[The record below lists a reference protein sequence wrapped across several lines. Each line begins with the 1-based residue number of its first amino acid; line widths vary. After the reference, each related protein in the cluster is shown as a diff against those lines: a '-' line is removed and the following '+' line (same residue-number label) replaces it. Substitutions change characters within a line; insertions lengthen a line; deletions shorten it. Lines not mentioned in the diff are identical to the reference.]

1 MEFERISRWRMRI
14 VAIAFLAL
22 AVVVVARL
30 IQIQV
35 VQHEQHEDFA
45 NRTWTIETR
54 GPRGA
59 LLDRNGFPLV
69 TSVDGWEVHVD
80 TRLWSRSEFQSTAAS
95 RRLAELLRA
104 PESVVLT
111 LAIQTA
117 ERGGRDALVAYV
129 SDDLGA
135 QIHAESLHGVYVTK
149 TSSRRYPEGAMA
161 AQVIGIVGR
170 DEQGLAGL
178 EWALETTLRGDT
190 GVLVYEQ
197 DALGQP
203 IPFGNRAELP
213 YRRGADVVL
222 TIDRNLQRIAEQALT
237 DAVAERNARGGVIII
252 MDPNNGDLLAIASLP
267 SFDPAE
273 FDLSDPEIDLGLLR
287 STVASD
293 IYEPGSVFKVF
304 TMAGAIEMGVVT
316 PWSTF
321 TDTGAVVIGDTTIR
335 NFDLSFHG
343 EQTMTQVLQR
353 SLNTGTVWLSQQMGV
368 EAFYENVYRFGFGAE
383 TDAGLPGESAG
394 LLIDRQHIDWAPVQ
408 MATTSFGQG
417 IGVTPLQ
424 IVQAMS
430 TIARGG
436 EMIQPRLVRS
446 VITDQGVRSF
456 EPLTAERIIS
466 RSTAED
472 VKMMMQAVVDGVL
485 GHPAQTRG
493 WSVAGKSG
501 TSDVA
506 EGGVYLEGE
515 SLASFVGFSPVDQ
528 PRLVVLV
535 RIDRPQGDIHGGT
548 VAAPVFSKVIAAAL
562 PYLGVPP
569 TSYVARPQDWLTG
582 PNEQIVP
589 EHRYQAADE
598 TPAERIAEAEADSES
613 DPADPDHAQMDPS
626 PATADHE
633 PQQHDQQDEEEET
646 HTEPDATTA
655 QVDE

>member
-1 MEFERISRWRMRI
+1 MDFERVSNWRMRI
-14 VAIAFLAL
+14 VIIVFFAL
-22 AVVVVARL
+22 AVVVVGRL
-30 IQIQV
+30 IYIQV
-35 VQHEQHEDFA
+35 VQHEQHDEFA
-45 NRTWTIETR
+45 NRTWTIETK

-80 TRLWSRSEFQSTAAS
+80 TWLWSRSQFQSTDAS

-104 PESVVLT
+104 PEEIVLS
-111 LAIQTA
+111 LALQTS
-117 ERGGRDALVAYV
+117 EHGGRDALIAYV

-149 TSSRRYPEGAMA
+149 SSSRRYPEGAMA

-178 EWALETTLRGDT
+178 ESALEGTLAGEA

-213 YRRGADVVL
+213 YRHGADVVL
-222 TIDRNLQRIAEQALT
+222 TIDRNLQRIAEQALAE
-237 DAVAERNARGGVIII
+237 AVAEQNAIGGVIII
-252 MDPNNGDLLAIASLP
+252 MDPNNGDLLAVATLP
-267 SFDPAE
+267 SFNPAE
-273 FDLSDPEIDLGLLR
+273 FDLADPAVDLGLLR
-287 STVASD
+287 STAASD
-293 IYEPGSVFKVF
+293 VYEPGSVFKVI
-304 TMAGAIEMGVVT
+304 TMAGAIEMGIVT

-321 TDTGAVVIGDTTIR
+321 VDTGAAVIGDKTIR
-335 NFDLSFHG
+335 NFDLSYHG

-353 SLNTGTVWLSQQMGV
+353 SLNTGTVWLSQQMGF
-368 EAFYENVYRFGFGAE
+368 EAFYDNLYRFGFGTE
-383 TDAGLPGESAG
+383 TNSGLPGESAG
-394 LLIDRQHIDWAPVQ
+394 ILIDRDHIAWSPVQ

-417 IGVTPLQ
+417 VSVTPMQ
-424 IVQAMS
+424 IVQAIS

-436 EMIQPRLVRS
+436 ELIHPRLVRS
-446 VITDQGVRSF
+446 IITNDGVQSF
-456 EPLTAERIIS
+456 DPTVGERVIS
-466 RSTAED
+466 RETAED
-472 VKMMMQAVVDGVL
+472 LKMMMQAVVDGVL

-506 EGGVYLEGE
+506 DSGGYLEGE
-515 SLASFVGFSPVDQ
+515 SLASFVGFAPVDR

-548 VAAPVFSKVIAAAL
+548 VAAPVFSKVIQAAL

-569 TSYVARPQDWLTG
+569 TLYVARPQDWLTG
-582 PNEQIVP
+582 PGEGIVP
-589 EHRYQAADE
+589 DHRHTADGDDPDAAVTDE
-598 TPAERIAEAEADSES
+598 DPDAEVGETDEQRSEADSAAADS
-613 DPADPDHAQMDPS
+613 DQDLDETEQAR
-626 PATADHE
+626 
-633 PQQHDQQDEEEET
+633 DEEDRS
-646 HTEPDATTA
+646 EPDASTA
-655 QVDE
+655 RVDE

>member
-1 MEFERISRWRMRI
+1 MDFERVSNWRIRI
-14 VAIAFLAL
+14 VIIVLVTL
-22 AVVVVARL
+22 AVVVVGRL
-30 IQIQV
+30 IYIQV
-35 VQHEQHEDFA
+35 VQHQQHDEFA
-45 NRTWTIETR
+45 NRTWTIETK

-59 LLDRNGFPLV
+59 LLDRYGFPLA

-80 TRLWSRSEFQSTAAS
+80 TWLWSRSQFQSTDAS

-104 PESVVLT
+104 PEAIVLS
-111 LAIQTA
+111 LALQTS

-178 EWALETTLRGDT
+178 EWALEGTLAGES

-213 YRRGADVVL
+213 YRQGADVVL
-222 TIDRNLQRIAEQALT
+222 TIDRNLQRIAEQALA
-237 DAVAERNARGGVIII
+237 DAVAERNAAGGVIII
-252 MDPNNGDLLAIASLP
+252 MDPNNGDLLAVATLP
-267 SFDPAE
+267 SFNPAE
-273 FDLSDPEIDLGLLR
+273 FDLADPDVDLGLLR

-293 IYEPGSVFKVF
+293 VYEPGSVFKVI
-304 TMAGAIEMGVVT
+304 TMAGAIDMGLVT

-321 TDTGAVVIGDTTIR
+321 VDTGAAVIGDKTIR
-335 NFDLSFHG
+335 NFDLSYHG

-353 SLNTGTVWLSQQMGV
+353 SLNTGTVWLSQQMGF
-368 EAFYENVYRFGFGAE
+368 EAFYDYLYRFGLGSE
-383 TDAGLPGESAG
+383 TNSGLPGESAG
-394 LLIDRQHIDWAPVQ
+394 ILIDRDHIAWSPVQ

-417 IGVTPLQ
+417 VGVTPMQ
-424 IVQAMS
+424 IVQAIS

-436 EMIQPRLVRS
+436 ELIHPRLVRS
-446 VITDQGVRSF
+446 IITSEGVQSF
-456 EPLTAERIIS
+456 EPTVGERVIS
-466 RSTAED
+466 RTAAED
-472 VKMMMQAVVDGVL
+472 LKMMMQAVVDGVL
-485 GHPAQTRG
+485 GHPAQTPG

-506 EGGVYLEGE
+506 EGGGYLEGE
-515 SLASFVGFSPVDQ
+515 SLASFVGFAPVDR
-528 PRLVVLV
+528 PRLVVLI

-548 VAAPVFSKVIAAAL
+548 VAAPVFSTVVEAAL

-582 PNEQIVP
+582 PDQGTVP
-589 EHRYQAADE
+589 ENRYTAAGDNAHELEANEDPNAEVGQADE
-598 TPAERIAEAEADSES
+598 QRPDSDAAPLDSDQESEQVDDEEDQSES
-613 DPADPDHAQMDPS
+613 D
-626 PATADHE
+626 ATA
-633 PQQHDQQDEEEET
+633 
-646 HTEPDATTA
+646 AR
-655 QVDE
+655 VDE

>member
-1 MEFERISRWRMRI
+1 MDFERVSNWRMRI
-14 VAIAFLAL
+14 VIIVFVTL
-22 AVVVVARL
+22 AVVVVGRL
-30 IQIQV
+30 IYIQV
-35 VQHEQHEDFA
+35 VQHQQHDEFA
-45 NRTWTIETR
+45 NRTWTIETK

-59 LLDRNGFPLV
+59 LLDRYGFPLA

-80 TRLWSRSEFQSTAAS
+80 TWLWSRSQFQSTDAS

-104 PESVVLT
+104 PEAIVLS
-111 LAIQTA
+111 LALQTS

-178 EWALETTLRGDT
+178 EWALEGTLAGES

-213 YRRGADVVL
+213 YRQGADVVL
-222 TIDRNLQRIAEQALT
+222 TIDRNLQRIAEQALA
-237 DAVAERNARGGVIII
+237 DAVAEWNAAGGVIII
-252 MDPNNGDLLAIASLP
+252 MDPNNGDLLAVATLP
-267 SFDPAE
+267 SFNPAE
-273 FDLSDPEIDLGLLR
+273 FDLADPDVDLGLLR

-293 IYEPGSVFKVF
+293 VYEPGSVFKVI
-304 TMAGAIEMGVVT
+304 TMAGAIDMGLVT

-321 TDTGAVVIGDTTIR
+321 VDTGAAVIGDKTIR
-335 NFDLSFHG
+335 NFDLSYHG

-353 SLNTGTVWLSQQMGV
+353 SLNTGTVWLSQQMGF
-368 EAFYENVYRFGFGAE
+368 EAFYDYLYRFGLGSE
-383 TDAGLPGESAG
+383 TNSGLPGESAG
-394 LLIDRQHIDWAPVQ
+394 ILIDRDHIAWSPVQ

-417 IGVTPLQ
+417 VGVTPMQ
-424 IVQAMS
+424 IVQAIS

-436 EMIQPRLVRS
+436 ELIHPRLVRS
-446 VITDQGVRSF
+446 IITSDGVQSF
-456 EPLTAERIIS
+456 EPTVGERVIS
-466 RSTAED
+466 RTAAED
-472 VKMMMQAVVDGVL
+472 LKMMMQAVVDGVL
-485 GHPAQTRG
+485 GHPAQTPG

-506 EGGVYLEGE
+506 EGGGYLEGE
-515 SLASFVGFSPVDQ
+515 SLASFVGFAPVDR
-528 PRLVVLV
+528 PRLVVLI

-548 VAAPVFSKVIAAAL
+548 VAAPVFSTVVEAAL

-582 PNEQIVP
+582 PDQGTVP
-589 EHRYQAADE
+589 EHRYTAAGDNAHELEANEDPNAEVGQADE
-598 TPAERIAEAEADSES
+598 QRPDSDPAPLDSDQESEPVDDEEDQSES
-613 DPADPDHAQMDPS
+613 D
-626 PATADHE
+626 ATA
-633 PQQHDQQDEEEET
+633 
-646 HTEPDATTA
+646 AR
-655 QVDE
+655 VDE

>member
-1 MEFERISRWRMRI
+1 MDFERISRWRMRI
-14 VAIAFLAL
+14 VTIVFVAFAIL
-22 AVVVVARL
+22 VVGRL

-35 VQHEQHEDFA
+35 TQHAQHEDFA

-80 TRLWSRSEFQSTAAS
+80 TRLWSRSEFESTDAS
-95 RRLAELLRA
+95 RRLAELLQA
-104 PESVVLT
+104 PEEVVLS
-111 LAIQTA
+111 LALQTA

-129 SDDLGA
+129 SDGLGA

-178 EWALETTLRGDT
+178 EWALDGTLAGET

-197 DALGQP
+197 DGLGQP

-222 TIDRNLQRIAEQALT
+222 TIDRNLQRIAEDALAE
-237 DAVAERNARGGVIII
+237 AVAERGARGGVIII
-252 MDPNNGDLLAIASLP
+252 MDPNNGDLLAIATLP
-267 SFDPAE
+267 SFNPAE
-273 FDLSDPEIDLGLLR
+273 FDLSDPDVDLGLLR

-293 IYEPGSVFKVF
+293 VYEPGSVFKLI
-304 TMAGAIEMGVVT
+304 TMAGALDMGIVT

-321 TDTGAVVIGDTTIR
+321 TDTGAVVIGENTIR

-368 EAFYENVYRFGFGAE
+368 EPFYEYVYRFGFGSQ
-383 TDAGLPGESAG
+383 TNAGLPGESPG
-394 LLIDRQHIDWAPVQ
+394 ILIDRKHINWAPVQ
-408 MATTSFGQG
+408 MATMSFGQG
-417 IGVTPLQ
+417 VGVTPMQ
-424 IVQAMS
+424 MVQAVS

-436 EMIQPRLVRS
+436 ELIQPRLVRS
-446 VITDQGVRSF
+446 IITSAGVETF
-456 EPLTAERIIS
+456 EPVTGERAIS
-466 RSTAED
+466 RQAAED
-472 VKMMMQAVVDGVL
+472 IKMMMQAVVDGVL
-485 GHPAQTRG
+485 GHPAQTPG

-506 EGGVYLEGE
+506 EGGVYLRGE
-515 SLASFVGFSPVDQ
+515 SLASFIGFAPVDR
-528 PRLVVLV
+528 PRIVVMV

-548 VAAPVFSKVIAAAL
+548 VAAPVFSKIIEAAL

-569 TSYVARPQDWLTG
+569 TAYVARPQEWLTG
-582 PNEQIVP
+582 PNEGVVP
-589 EHRYQAADE
+589 EYRY
-598 TPAERIAEAEADSES
+598 TGVEADLEEEVEIEADTES
-613 DPADPDHAQMDPS
+613 LEAGDGSDQTEPPASLEDEDADTE
-626 PATADHE
+626 ATA
-633 PQQHDQQDEEEET
+633 T
-646 HTEPDATTA
+646 AA
-655 QVDE
+655 QVEE